1 MTSAATPQRQAIDR
15 VDAAAAAVRAAIAR
29 HGPGAATADILQ
41 PAGLY
46 LELLG
51 EDIRARAFTLTGPDG
66 GEWCLRPDMTA
77 PIVRDVLAAA
87 PAGQAAAAYD
97 GLVFRRQARGST
109 RETEFRVVGMEV
121 LAPAAFT
128 PEAEADLVATAL
140 EAARSAGVTPRLKLG
155 DIALARAVIAA
166 VGLAPAWEARI
177 QRAFARTGA
186 PGAVLGEAEAGAR
199 DGDAVG
205 EAIAAL
211 PADRAAAVVDALL
224 VRSGAPMVGGRTAAD
239 VARRL
244 TAKSDLARA
253 DRPHPDQIAR
263 IRAALAVEAAPAAA
277 FEQLAGAMPSLGPAL
292 ETAAARWRALSA
304 HVGAGVEV
312 AFSAGFGRGPAY
324 YDGFVF
330 ELEAPALGERAA
342 LGGGGRYD
350 DLLRRLAAGDAV
362 HADWRAMGFSL
373 RPLRLADAAEPA
385 R

>member
-1 MTSAATPQRQAIDR
+1 MKPAAAPDR
-15 VDAAAAAVRAAIAR
+15 IETAAAAVRAAIAR
-29 HGPGAATADILQ
+29 YTPRAATADVLQ

-51 EDIRARAFTLTGPDG
+51 EDIRARAFTLAGPDG
-66 GEWCLRPDMTA
+66 AEWCLRPDMTA
-77 PIVRDVLAAA
+77 PVVRDALAAA
-87 PAGQAAAAYD
+87 PAKQVAAAYD

-109 RETEFRVVGMEV
+109 RETEFRVVGVEV
-121 LAPAAFT
+121 LAPQAFT
-128 PEAEADLVATAL
+128 PQAEAEMVAAAL
-140 EAARSAGVTPRLKLG
+140 EAARASGVTPRLKLG

-186 PGAVLGEAEAGAR
+186 AGAVLGEAEADTR
-199 DGDAVG
+199 DAGAVG

-211 PADRAAAVVDALL
+211 PPDRAAAVVDALL
-224 VRSGAPMVGGRTAAD
+224 TRSGAPMAGGRTAAD

-244 TAKSDLARA
+244 TAKADLARA
-253 DRPHPDQIAR
+253 ERPNPDQIAR
-263 IRAALAVEAAPAAA
+263 IRMALAVEAEPDIAFDRLAAAMPPLGAA
-277 FEQLAGAMPSLGPAL
+277 FE
-292 ETAAARWRALSA
+292 AAVARWRALA
-304 HVGAGVEV
+304 PHVDAGVEV

-330 ELEAPALGERAA
+330 ELESPALGERAA

-350 DLLRRLAAGDAV
+350 DLLRRLAPAEGA
-362 HADWRAMGFSL
+362 HTTWRAMGFSL
-373 RPLRLADAAEPA
+373 RPLRLADAAEAA

>member
-1 MTSAATPQRQAIDR
+1 MTRSRDPERIE
-15 VDAAAAAVRAAIAR
+15 AAAAAVRAAIAR
-29 HGPGAATADILQ
+29 YAPRAATADVLQ

-51 EDIRARAFTLTGPDG
+51 EDIRARAFTLAGPDG
-66 GEWCLRPDMTA
+66 AEWCLRPDMTA
-77 PIVRDVLAAA
+77 PVVRDALAAA
-87 PAGQAAAAYD
+87 PAAQVAAAYD

-109 RETEFRVVGMEV
+109 RETEFRVVGVEV
-121 LAPAAFT
+121 LGPEPFT
-128 PEAEADLVATAL
+128 PAAEADLVATAL

-186 PGAVLGEAEAGAR
+186 AAAVLGEAELDTRDAG
-199 DGDAVG
+199 AVG

-211 PADRAAAVVDALL
+211 PEDRAAAVVDAL
-224 VRSGAPMVGGRTAAD
+224 VARSGAPMVGGRTAAD

-244 TAKSDLARA
+244 TAKADLARA

-263 IRAALAVEAAPAAA
+263 IRMALAVEAAPDIAFDRLAAA
-277 FEQLAGAMPSLGPAL
+277 MPPLGPAL
-292 ETAAARWRALSA
+292 EAATARWRALVP
-304 HVGAGVEV
+304 HVGTGVEV

-330 ELEAPALGERAA
+330 ELEAQALGERAA

-350 DLLRRLAAGDAV
+350 DLLRRLAAGDGA

-373 RPLRLADAAEPA
+373 RPLRLADAAEVRP
-385 R
+385 